1 MFLQAMPDRFFVYR
15 WYSWLM
21 GIIEGRLFEY
31 ADLIMVNIEFTCKQ
45 LELVSKT
52 TLFCISRPTIPS
64 SDANCAQESLARRV
78 PAL

>member
-1 MFLQAMPDRFFVYR
+1 MPDRFFVYR

-31 ADLIMVNIEFTCKQ
+31 ADLIMVNSEFTCKQ
-45 LELVSKT
+45 LKIAQKIH
-52 TLFCISRPTIPS
+52 FCIFRPSIPS
-64 SDANCAQESLARRV
+64 SDANRAQEPLARRV